1 MHLLIAILWLCFW
14 VFGVALALIYSN
26 CEDCIAGQSRVLAN
40 PDEMKLCIML
50 HTVLCMPNIAT
61 SLEKAL
67 IPRMHHHTRLR
78 PQIYVI
84 AICLHLAVLALTAS
98 LLAKPLY
105 KTIPPDK
112 NALNMFVEATA
123 YGGILTATVLL
134 LVATLINVAE
144 NSALQVNHGDEIN
157 NGSET

>member
-26 CEDCIAGQSRVLAN
+26 CEVCVASHRVLAS

-67 IPRMHHHTRLR
+67 IPRTHHHIRLR

-84 AICLHLAVLALTAS
+84 AICLHLVVLVLTAS
-98 LLAKPLY
+98 FLAAPLY
-105 KTIPPDK
+105 NTINLDK
-112 NALNMFVEATA
+112 NALDVFVEATA
-123 YGGILTATVLL
+123 YGGFLTATVLL
-134 LVATLINVAE
+134 LIGTLINVAE
-144 NSALQVNHGDEIN
+144 NSTLKVKHGDEAAH
-157 NGSET
+157 GSATE